1 MYTEGWWR
9 LNQLELAMS
18 YIGPKV
24 RGFLATQIR
33 CYATTQSATAAS
45 STSSTTPQSISL
57 TLILSRPPI
66 ITQDLTPFES
76 QFYKYQSELWRRLMW
91 TFPKWFYFKQGTMA
105 ELRYRQI
112 NKNPVSYNPK
122 MSYPKG
128 KPDLKHLRDRR
139 FRQYIRAP
147 KTYREEDE
155 IVEGQDQSE
164 FKENEISRKII
175 PASRITEADKRND
188 VTSLERKLSRTL
200 YLIIKDSK
208 NENGDWKLPNFKEL
222 NENLQPLHV
231 LAEEGLYE
239 LGGKKINYF
248 NISKVPCHHNQNKEY
263 FIKSHILSGSF
274 EPQSD
279 SIQYQWVT
287 KEELKELIPKNYYSD
302 ILHLLSDV

>member
-1 MYTEGWWR
+1 
-9 LNQLELAMS
+9 MS
-18 YIGPKV
+18 YIGSRI
-24 RGFLATQIR
+24 RGPITTQIR
-33 CYATTQSATAAS
+33 CYAAVQSNAS
-45 STSSTTPQSISL
+45 SSSTTSSPSISS
-57 TLILSRPPI
+57 TLILSRLPI

-91 TFPKWFYFKQGTMA
+91 TFPKWFYFKSGTMA

-155 IVEGQDQSE
+155 IVDGQDQSE

-188 VTSLERKLSRTL
+188 ATSLERKLSRTL

-208 NENGDWKLPNFKEL
+208 NENGDWKLPNFKES

-248 NISKVPCHHNQNKEY
+248 NVSKVPCHHNQNKEY

-274 EPQSD
+274 EPQLD
-279 SIQYQWVT
+279 SIQYQWAT

-302 ILHLLSDV
+302 ISHLLSDV

>member
-1 MYTEGWWR
+1 MNYVGCTIR
-9 LNQLELAMS
+9 
-18 YIGPKV
+18 GP
-24 RGFLATQIR
+24 LATQIR
-33 CYATTQSATAAS
+33 SYAGAAAAATQSTAT
-45 STSSTTPQSISL
+45 STSSPSISL
-57 TLILSRPPI
+57 TLILSRLPI

-122 MSYPKG
+122 LPNWPKG

-139 FRQYIRAP
+139 FRQYIRVP

-155 IVEGQDQSE
+155 IVEGQDQLE
-164 FKENEISRKII
+164 FKENEISRKIV

-188 VTSLERKLSRTL
+188 LTSLERKLSRTL
-200 YLIIKDSK
+200 YLVVKD
-208 NENGDWKLPNFKEL
+208 NETNWKLPTFKEQSA
-222 NENLQPLHV
+222 NLQPLHV

-248 NISKVPCHHNQNKEY
+248 NVSKVPCHHNKNKEY
-263 FIKSHILSGSF
+263 FIKSHILSGTF
-274 EPQSD
+274 EPQSN
-279 SIQYQWVT
+279 SIQYQWAT
-287 KEELKELIPKNYYSD
+287 KEELKELLPSEYYSD

>member
-1 MYTEGWWR
+1 MNSLGLKIR
-9 LNQLELAMS
+9 
-18 YIGPKV
+18 GP
-24 RGFLATQIR
+24 LATQIR
-33 CYATTQSATAAS
+33 NYAVAQSATTAS
-45 STSSTTPQSISL
+45 TNSSACTTTTTTTTTSSPSISS

-66 ITQDLTPFES
+66 ITQDLAPFES

-122 MSYPKG
+122 ISSWPKG

-164 FKENEISRKII
+164 FKENEISRKIV
-175 PASRITEADKRND
+175 PASRTTEADKRQD

-200 YLIIKDSK
+200 YLIIADKSSG
-208 NENGDWKLPNFKEL
+208 EWKLPNFKESSGQ
-222 NENLQPLHV
+222 LQPLHV

-248 NISKVPCHHNQNKEY
+248 NVSKVPCHHNKNKEY
-263 FIKSHILSGSF
+263 FIKSHILSGTF

-279 SIQYQWVT
+279 SISYQWAT
-287 KEELKELIPKNYYSD
+287 KEELKQLLPKDYYSD
-302 ILHLLSDV
+302 ISHLLSDV